1 MRYAHN
7 KLICLLGIMAV
18 LLAGVSC
25 QDNRKD
31 KEKEA
36 EKVYDQVDQ
45 PPEFPGG
52 TPALLKYISE
62 TLDYQ
67 PQGMECGMPGRVI
80 VQFVVT
86 STGEVK
92 DAKVMRGINA
102 TVDKQALEVVEK
114 MPRWI
119 PGRLGG
125 KAVNAR
131 YTIPITFGLY

>member
-31 KEKEA
+31 KE
-36 EKVYDQVDQ
+36 
-45 PPEFPGG
+45 
-52 TPALLKYISE
+52 
-62 TLDYQ
+62 
-67 PQGMECGMPGRVI
+67 ECGMPGRVI

-92 DAKVMRGINA
+92 DAKVMRGINE